1 MLPED
6 GGAWDK
12 PCCVHKT
19 SALRLHN
26 VYSYEVAFVTFT
38 DKVNVS

>member
-1 MLPED
+1 MHEISRVVTIPV
-6 GGAWDK
+6 
-12 PCCVHKT
+12 VHKT

-26 VYSYEVAFVTFT
+26 INSYEVAFVTFT